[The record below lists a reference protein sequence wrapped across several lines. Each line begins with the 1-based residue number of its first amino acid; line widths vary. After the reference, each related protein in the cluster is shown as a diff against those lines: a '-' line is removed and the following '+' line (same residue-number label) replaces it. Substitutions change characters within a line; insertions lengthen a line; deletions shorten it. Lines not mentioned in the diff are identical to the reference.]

1 MTLNNEK
8 TKKIIYFLSVLILSA
23 VAIIPYLVFIGIIF
37 TFEPDYK
44 GEEFIRTMFINS
56 FAFQIFYFFCYST
69 IFNLY
74 PLNKKVILLSFLSFL
89 LIFLIWH
96 SLSYLMPIGFLY
108 STNEELNIPFF
119 QMHIITN
126 IFSFVIFFILTCL
139 SYNKFIINDIK
150 NINKFF
156 TLTGNTIIFSLIIY
170 FILFIIWI
178 LYPLLF
184 SIMIKIFDFEL
195 NGNLEMFLFFKIPII
210 IFIFLCGVAPFISY
224 ILFSTFK
231 KLKNISIYFAR
242 GIILIFLF
250 LEFTA
255 LLGLFSPLLR
265 PYENKFI
272 FIIYNILLVLIV
284 ATLFFISPNYKA
296 GVFTKAIY
304 LITPIFS
311 ALFNL
316 VVLSA
321 TIFRIIEYGITA
333 TKIILL
339 LTNFASL
346 LHLIIIS
353 VYNIKSIIK
362 SLKSEEIE
370 IGDDKT
376 VFYIYV
382 YGVLAFVV
390 CFIIPIVLRLIKYKF
405 ILY

>member
-37 TFEPDYK
+37 TFKPDYK
-44 GEEFIRTMFINS
+44 GEEFIRTIFINS

-96 SLSYLMPIGFLY
+96 SLNYLIPIGFLY
-108 STNEELNIPFF
+108 STNEELNILFF

-126 IFSFVIFFILTCL
+126 IFSFVIFFILACL

-178 LYPLLF
+178 LYTLLF

-231 KLKNISIYFAR
+231 KLENISIYFAR

-272 FIIYNILLVLIV
+272 FIIYNILLALIA
-284 ATLFFISPNYKA
+284 ATLFFISPNYKS
-296 GVFTKAIY
+296 GVFAKAIY

-321 TIFRIIEYGITA
+321 TIFRIMEYGITA

-339 LTNFASL
+339 LTNFSIL
-346 LHLIIIS
+346 LYLIIIS
-353 VYNIKSIIK
+353 VCNIKLIIK
-362 SLKSEEIE
+362 SLKSENIE

-376 VFYIYV
+376 VLYIYV
-382 YGVLAFVV
+382 YGALAFVV
-390 CFIIPIVLRLIKYKF
+390 CFIIPIVFKVD
-405 ILY
+405 

>member
-44 GEEFIRTMFINS
+44 GEEFIRTIFINS

-89 LIFLIWH
+89 LISLIWH
-96 SLSYLMPIGFLY
+96 SLNYLIPIGFLY

-119 QMHIITN
+119 QMNVITN

-170 FILFIIWI
+170 FILIIIWI
-178 LYPLLF
+178 LYTLLF

-195 NGNLEMFLFFKIPII
+195 NANLEMFLFFKIPIM

-231 KLKNISIYFAR
+231 KLENISIYFAR

-272 FIIYNILLVLIV
+272 FIIYNILIALIA

-296 GVFTKAIY
+296 GVFVKAIY

-321 TIFRIIEYGITA
+321 TIFRIIEYKITA

-339 LTNFASL
+339 LTNFSIL

-353 VYNIKSIIK
+353 VCNIKSIIK
-362 SLKSEEIE
+362 SLKSEEIG
-370 IGDDKT
+370 IGYDKT
-376 VFYIYV
+376 VFYMYV
-382 YGVLAFVV
+382 YGTLAFVV
-390 CFIIPIVLRLIKYKF
+390 CFIIPIVFKVD
-405 ILY
+405 

>member
-1 MTLNNEK
+1 
-8 TKKIIYFLSVLILSA
+8 
-23 VAIIPYLVFIGIIF
+23 
-37 TFEPDYK
+37 
-44 GEEFIRTMFINS
+44 
-56 FAFQIFYFFCYST
+56 
-69 IFNLY
+69 
-74 PLNKKVILLSFLSFL
+74 
-89 LIFLIWH
+89 
-96 SLSYLMPIGFLY
+96 
-108 STNEELNIPFF
+108 
-119 QMHIITN
+119 
-126 IFSFVIFFILTCL
+126 
-139 SYNKFIINDIK
+139 
-150 NINKFF
+150 
-156 TLTGNTIIFSLIIY
+156 
-170 FILFIIWI
+170 
-178 LYPLLF
+178 
-184 SIMIKIFDFEL
+184 MIKIFDFEL

-231 KLKNISIYFAR
+231 KLENISIYFAR

-272 FIIYNILLVLIV
+272 FIIYNILLALIA

-296 GVFTKAIY
+296 GVFVKAIY

-339 LTNFASL
+339 LTNFSIL

-353 VYNIKSIIK
+353 VCNIKSIIK
-362 SLKSEEIE
+362 SLKSENIE

-382 YGVLAFVV
+382 YGALAFVV
-390 CFIIPIVLRLIKYKF
+390 CFIIPIVFKVD
-405 ILY
+405 

>member
-23 VAIIPYLVFIGIIF
+23 VAIIPYLVYMAILFG
-37 TFEPDYK
+37 FEPDYK
-44 GEEFIRTMFINS
+44 GEEFIRTIFINS
-56 FAFQIFYFFCYST
+56 FAFQIFYFFCYSM

-96 SLSYLMPIGFLY
+96 SLNYLIPIGFLY

-170 FILFIIWI
+170 FILIIIWI
-178 LYPLLF
+178 LYTLLF

-195 NGNLEMFLFFKIPII
+195 NGNLEIFLFFKIPIM

-272 FIIYNILLVLIV
+272 FIIYNIFLALIA

-296 GVFTKAIY
+296 GVFVKAIY

-321 TIFRIIEYGITA
+321 TIFRIMEYGITA

-339 LTNFASL
+339 LTNFSIL
-346 LHLIIIS
+346 LYLIIIS
-353 VYNIKSIIK
+353 VCNIKSIIK
-362 SLKSEEIE
+362 SLKSENIE

-382 YGVLAFVV
+382 YGALAFVV
-390 CFIIPIVLRLIKYKF
+390 CFIIPIVFKVD
-405 ILY
+405 

>member
-37 TFEPDYK
+37 TFKPDYK
-44 GEEFIRTMFINS
+44 GEEFIRTIFINS
-56 FAFQIFYFFCYST
+56 FPFQIFYFFCYSM

-96 SLSYLMPIGFLY
+96 SLNYLMPIGFLY

-126 IFSFVIFFILTCL
+126 IFSFVIFFILACL

-170 FILFIIWI
+170 FILIIIWI
-178 LYPLLF
+178 LYTLLF

-195 NGNLEMFLFFKIPII
+195 NGNLEMFLFFKIPIM

-231 KLKNISIYFAR
+231 KLENISIYFAR

-272 FIIYNILLVLIV
+272 FIIYNILIALIA

-296 GVFTKAIY
+296 GVFVKAIY

-321 TIFRIIEYGITA
+321 TIFRIMEYGITA

-339 LTNFASL
+339 LTNFSIL
-346 LHLIIIS
+346 LYLIIIS
-353 VYNIKSIIK
+353 VCNIKSIIK
-362 SLKSEEIE
+362 SLKSENIE

-382 YGVLAFVV
+382 YGALAFVV
-390 CFIIPIVLRLIKYKF
+390 CFIIPIVFKVD
-405 ILY
+405 

>member
-1 MTLNNEK
+1 MTLNNKK

-37 TFEPDYK
+37 TFKPDYK
-44 GEEFIRTMFINS
+44 GEEFIRTIFINS

-96 SLSYLMPIGFLY
+96 SLNYLMPIGFLY

-126 IFSFVIFFILTCL
+126 IFSLVIFFILTCL

-170 FILFIIWI
+170 FILIIIWI
-178 LYPLLF
+178 LYTLLF

-195 NGNLEMFLFFKIPII
+195 NGNLEMFLFFKIPIM

-231 KLKNISIYFAR
+231 KLENISIYFAR

-272 FIIYNILLVLIV
+272 FIIYNILIALIA

-296 GVFTKAIY
+296 GVFVKAIY

-339 LTNFASL
+339 LTNFSIL

-353 VYNIKSIIK
+353 VCNIKSIIK
-362 SLKSEEIE
+362 SLKSEEIG
-370 IGDDKT
+370 IGYDKT

-382 YGVLAFVV
+382 YGALAFVV
-390 CFIIPIVLRLIKYKF
+390 CFIIPIVFKVD
-405 ILY
+405 

>member
-37 TFEPDYK
+37 IFEPDYK
-44 GEEFIRTMFINS
+44 GEEFIPTIFINS

-96 SLSYLMPIGFLY
+96 SLNYLIPIGFLY

-170 FILFIIWI
+170 FILIIIWI
-178 LYPLLF
+178 LYTLLF

-231 KLKNISIYFAR
+231 KLENISIYFAR

-272 FIIYNILLVLIV
+272 FIIYNILLALIA
-284 ATLFFISPNYKA
+284 ATLFFISPNYKS

-339 LTNFASL
+339 LTNFLIL

-353 VYNIKSIIK
+353 VCNIKSIIK
-362 SLKSEEIE
+362 SLKSENIE
-370 IGDDKT
+370 IGYDKT

-382 YGVLAFVV
+382 YGALSFVV
-390 CFIIPIVLRLIKYKF
+390 CFIIPIVFKVD
-405 ILY
+405 

>member
-37 TFEPDYK
+37 TFKPDYK
-44 GEEFIRTMFINS
+44 GEEFIRTIFINS

-96 SLSYLMPIGFLY
+96 SLNYLIPIGFLY

-170 FILFIIWI
+170 FILIIIWI
-178 LYPLLF
+178 LYTLLF

-231 KLKNISIYFAR
+231 KLKNISIYFSR

-272 FIIYNILLVLIV
+272 FIIYNILLALIA

-296 GVFTKAIY
+296 GVFVKAIY

-321 TIFRIIEYGITA
+321 TIFRIMEYGITA

-339 LTNFASL
+339 LTNFSIL

-353 VYNIKSIIK
+353 FCNIKSIIK
-362 SLKSEEIE
+362 SLKSENIE

-382 YGVLAFVV
+382 YGALAFVV
-390 CFIIPIVLRLIKYKF
+390 CFIIPIVFKVD
-405 ILY
+405 

>member
-1 MTLNNEK
+1 MTLNNKK

-37 TFEPDYK
+37 TFKPDYK
-44 GEEFIRTMFINS
+44 GEEFIRTIFINS

-96 SLSYLMPIGFLY
+96 SLNYLMPIGFLY

-126 IFSFVIFFILTCL
+126 IFSLVIFFILTCL

-170 FILFIIWI
+170 FILIIIWI
-178 LYPLLF
+178 LYTLLF

-195 NGNLEMFLFFKIPII
+195 NGNLEMFLFFKIPIM

-231 KLKNISIYFAR
+231 KLENISIYFAR

-272 FIIYNILLVLIV
+272 FIIYNILIALIA

-296 GVFTKAIY
+296 GVFVKAIY

-339 LTNFASL
+339 LTNFSIL

-353 VYNIKSIIK
+353 VCNIKSIIK
-362 SLKSEEIE
+362 SLKSEKIE
-370 IGDDKT
+370 IGYDKT

-382 YGVLAFVV
+382 YGALAFVV
-390 CFIIPIVLRLIKYKF
+390 CFIIPIVFKVD
-405 ILY
+405 

>member
-23 VAIIPYLVFIGIIF
+23 VAIIPYLVYMAILFG
-37 TFEPDYK
+37 FEPDYK
-44 GEEFIRTMFINS
+44 GEEFIRTIFINS

-96 SLSYLMPIGFLY
+96 SLNYLMPIGFLY

-126 IFSFVIFFILTCL
+126 IFSFVIFFILACL

-178 LYPLLF
+178 LYTLLF

-195 NGNLEMFLFFKIPII
+195 NGNLEMFLFFKIPIM
-210 IFIFLCGVAPFISY
+210 IFIFLCGVVPFLLY

-255 LLGLFSPLLR
+255 MLGLFSPLLR

-272 FIIYNILLVLIV
+272 FIIYNILIALIA

-311 ALFNL
+311 TLFNL

-339 LTNFASL
+339 LTNFSIL

-353 VYNIKSIIK
+353 VCNIKSIIK
-362 SLKSEEIE
+362 SLKSENIE
-370 IGDDKT
+370 IGYDKT

-382 YGVLAFVV
+382 YGALAFVV
-390 CFIIPIVLRLIKYKF
+390 CFIIPIVFNID
-405 ILY
+405 

>member
-8 TKKIIYFLSVLILSA
+8 TKKIIYFFSVLILSA

-37 TFEPDYK
+37 TFKPDYK
-44 GEEFIRTMFINS
+44 GEEFIRTIFINS

-96 SLSYLMPIGFLY
+96 SLNYLMPIGFLY

-119 QMHIITN
+119 QMNVITN
-126 IFSFVIFFILTCL
+126 IFSFVIFFILACL

-170 FILFIIWI
+170 FILIIIWI
-178 LYPLLF
+178 LYTLLF

-195 NGNLEMFLFFKIPII
+195 NGNLEIFLFFKIPII

-231 KLKNISIYFAR
+231 KLENISIYFAR

-255 LLGLFSPLLR
+255 MLGLFSPLLR

-272 FIIYNILLVLIV
+272 FIIYNILIALIA

-296 GVFTKAIY
+296 GVFVKAIY

-321 TIFRIIEYGITA
+321 TIFRIMEYGITA

-339 LTNFASL
+339 LTNFSIL
-346 LHLIIIS
+346 LYLIIIS
-353 VYNIKSIIK
+353 VCNIKSIIK
-362 SLKSEEIE
+362 SLKSENIE

-382 YGVLAFVV
+382 YGALAFVV
-390 CFIIPIVLRLIKYKF
+390 CFIIPIVFKVD
-405 ILY
+405 

>member
-23 VAIIPYLVFIGIIF
+23 VAIIPYLVYMAILFG
-37 TFEPDYK
+37 FEPDYK
-44 GEEFIRTMFINS
+44 GEEFIRTIFINS
-56 FAFQIFYFFCYST
+56 FAFQIFYFFCYSM

-96 SLSYLMPIGFLY
+96 SLNYLIPIGFLY

-170 FILFIIWI
+170 FILIIIWI
-178 LYPLLF
+178 LYTLLF

-195 NGNLEMFLFFKIPII
+195 NGNLEIFLFFKIPIM

-255 LLGLFSPLLR
+255 MLGLFSPLLR

-272 FIIYNILLVLIV
+272 FIIYNIFLALIA

-296 GVFTKAIY
+296 GVFVKAIY

-321 TIFRIIEYGITA
+321 TIFRIMEYGITA

-339 LTNFASL
+339 LTNFSIL
-346 LHLIIIS
+346 LYLIIIS
-353 VYNIKSIIK
+353 VCNIKSIIK
-362 SLKSEEIE
+362 SLKSENIE

-382 YGVLAFVV
+382 YGALAFVV
-390 CFIIPIVLRLIKYKF
+390 CFIIPIVFKVD
-405 ILY
+405 

>member
-37 TFEPDYK
+37 TFKPDYK
-44 GEEFIRTMFINS
+44 GEEFIRTIFINS

-96 SLSYLMPIGFLY
+96 SLNYLVPIGFLY

-126 IFSFVIFFILTCL
+126 IFSFVIFFILACL

-170 FILFIIWI
+170 FILIIIWI
-178 LYPLLF
+178 LYTLLF

-195 NGNLEMFLFFKIPII
+195 NGNLEIFLFFKIPIM
-210 IFIFLCGVAPFISY
+210 IFIFLCGVAPFVSY

-231 KLKNISIYFAR
+231 KLENISIYFAR

-272 FIIYNILLVLIV
+272 FIIYNILLALIA
-284 ATLFFISPNYKA
+284 ATLFFISPNYKS
-296 GVFTKAIY
+296 GVFAKAIY

-339 LTNFASL
+339 LTNFSIL

-353 VYNIKSIIK
+353 VCNIKSIIK
-362 SLKSEEIE
+362 SLKSENIE

-382 YGVLAFVV
+382 YGALAFVV
-390 CFIIPIVLRLIKYKF
+390 CFIIPIVFKVD
-405 ILY
+405 

>member
-37 TFEPDYK
+37 TFKPDYK
-44 GEEFIRTMFINS
+44 GEEFIRTIFINS

-96 SLSYLMPIGFLY
+96 SLNYLIPIGFLY

-126 IFSFVIFFILTCL
+126 IFSFVIFFILACL

-170 FILFIIWI
+170 FILIIIWI
-178 LYPLLF
+178 LYTLLF

-210 IFIFLCGVAPFISY
+210 IFIFICGVAPFISY

-231 KLKNISIYFAR
+231 KLENISIYFAR

-272 FIIYNILLVLIV
+272 FIIYNILLALIA

-296 GVFTKAIY
+296 GVFVKAIY

-321 TIFRIIEYGITA
+321 TIFRIIEYKITA
-333 TKIILL
+333 TKITLL
-339 LTNFASL
+339 LTNFSIL

-353 VYNIKSIIK
+353 VCNIKSIIK
-362 SLKSEEIE
+362 SLKSEKIE
-370 IGDDKT
+370 IGYDKT

-382 YGVLAFVV
+382 YGALAFVV
-390 CFIIPIVLRLIKYKF
+390 CFIIPIVFKVD
-405 ILY
+405 

>member
-23 VAIIPYLVFIGIIF
+23 VAIIPYLVYMGIIF

-44 GEEFIRTMFINS
+44 GEEFIRTIFINS

-96 SLSYLMPIGFLY
+96 SLNYLIPIGFLY

-119 QMHIITN
+119 QTHIITN
-126 IFSFVIFFILTCL
+126 IFSFVIFFILACL

-150 NINKFF
+150 SINKFF

-170 FILFIIWI
+170 FILIIIWI
-178 LYPLLF
+178 LYTLLF

-195 NGNLEMFLFFKIPII
+195 NGNLEMFLFFKIPIM

-231 KLKNISIYFAR
+231 KLENISIYFAR

-272 FIIYNILLVLIV
+272 FIIYNILLALTV

-296 GVFTKAIY
+296 GVFVKAIY

-339 LTNFASL
+339 LTNFSIL

-353 VYNIKSIIK
+353 VCNIKSIIK
-362 SLKSEEIE
+362 YLKSENIE

-376 VFYIYV
+376 VFYMYV
-382 YGVLAFVV
+382 YGALAFVV
-390 CFIIPIVLRLIKYKF
+390 CFIIPIVFKVD
-405 ILY
+405 

>member
-23 VAIIPYLVFIGIIF
+23 VAIIPYIVYMGIIF

-44 GEEFIRTMFINS
+44 GEEFIRTIFINS
-56 FAFQIFYFFCYST
+56 FPFQIFYFFCYST

-74 PLNKKVILLSFLSFL
+74 PLNKKVILMSFLSFL

-96 SLSYLMPIGFLY
+96 SLNYLMPIGFLY

-126 IFSFVIFFILTCL
+126 IFSFVIFFILACL

-170 FILFIIWI
+170 FILIIIWI
-178 LYPLLF
+178 LYILLLLLINDISYF
-184 SIMIKIFDFEL
+184 KFF
-195 NGNLEMFLFFKIPII
+195 NLDRDLQMFLVFKIPII

-255 LLGLFSPLLR
+255 MLGLFSPLLR

-272 FIIYNILLVLIV
+272 FIIYNILLVLIA

-296 GVFTKAIY
+296 GVFAKAIY

-321 TIFRIIEYGITA
+321 TIFRIIEYEITA

-339 LTNFASL
+339 LTNFSIL

-353 VYNIKSIIK
+353 VCNIKSIIK

-370 IGDDKT
+370 IGYDKT

-382 YGVLAFVV
+382 YGALAFVV
-390 CFIIPIVLRLIKYKF
+390 CFIIPIVF
-405 ILY
+405 NVD

>member
-37 TFEPDYK
+37 TFKPDYK
-44 GEEFIRTMFINS
+44 GEEFIRTIFINS

-96 SLSYLMPIGFLY
+96 SLSYLIPIGFLY

-126 IFSFVIFFILTCL
+126 IFSFVIFFILACL

-170 FILFIIWI
+170 FILIIIWI
-178 LYPLLF
+178 LYTLLF

-210 IFIFLCGVAPFISY
+210 IFVFFCGVAPFVSY

-231 KLKNISIYFAR
+231 KLENISIYFAR

-272 FIIYNILLVLIV
+272 FIIYNILLALIA
-284 ATLFFISPNYKA
+284 ATLFFISPNYKS
-296 GVFTKAIY
+296 GVFAKAIY

-339 LTNFASL
+339 LTNFSIL

-353 VYNIKSIIK
+353 VCNIKSIIK
-362 SLKSEEIE
+362 SLKSEEIG
-370 IGDDKT
+370 IGYDKT
-376 VFYIYV
+376 VFYMYV
-382 YGVLAFVV
+382 YGTLAFVV
-390 CFIIPIVLRLIKYKF
+390 CFIIPIVFKVD
-405 ILY
+405 

>member
-37 TFEPDYK
+37 GFEPDYK
-44 GEEFIRTMFINS
+44 GEEFIRTIFINS
-56 FAFQIFYFFCYST
+56 FPFQIFYFFCYST

-96 SLSYLMPIGFLY
+96 SLNYLIPIGFLY

-126 IFSFVIFFILTCL
+126 IFSFVIFFILACL

-170 FILFIIWI
+170 FILIIIWI
-178 LYPLLF
+178 LYTLLF

-195 NGNLEMFLFFKIPII
+195 NGNLEMFLVFKIPII

-272 FIIYNILLVLIV
+272 FIIYNILLALIA

-321 TIFRIIEYGITA
+321 TIFRIIEYEITA
-333 TKIILL
+333 TKITLL
-339 LTNFASL
+339 LTNIVIL
-346 LHLIIIS
+346 IHLIIIS
-353 VYNIKSIIK
+353 VCNIKSIIK
-362 SLKSEEIE
+362 SLKSEKIE
-370 IGDDKT
+370 IGYDKT
-376 VFYIYV
+376 IFYIYV
-382 YGVLAFVV
+382 YGALAFVV
-390 CFIIPIVLRLIKYKF
+390 CFIIPIVFKVD
-405 ILY
+405 

>member
-23 VAIIPYLVFIGIIF
+23 VAIIPYLIFMGIIL

-44 GEEFIRTMFINS
+44 GEEFIPTIFINS

-96 SLSYLMPIGFLY
+96 SLNYLIPIGFLY

-126 IFSFVIFFILTCL
+126 IFSFVIFFILACL

-170 FILFIIWI
+170 FILIIIWI
-178 LYPLLF
+178 LYTLLF

-210 IFIFLCGVAPFISY
+210 IFIFICGVAPFISY

-272 FIIYNILLVLIV
+272 FIIYNILLALIA
-284 ATLFFISPNYKA
+284 ATLFFISPNYKS
-296 GVFTKAIY
+296 GVFAKAIY

-321 TIFRIIEYGITA
+321 TIFRIIEYKITA
-333 TKIILL
+333 TKITLL
-339 LTNFASL
+339 LTNIVIL
-346 LHLIIIS
+346 IHLIIIS
-353 VYNIKSIIK
+353 VCNIKSIIK
-362 SLKSEEIE
+362 SFKSEEIE

-382 YGVLAFVV
+382 YGTLAFVV
-390 CFIIPIVLRLIKYKF
+390 CFIIPIVFKVD
-405 ILY
+405 

>member
-1 MTLNNEK
+1 
-8 TKKIIYFLSVLILSA
+8 
-23 VAIIPYLVFIGIIF
+23 
-37 TFEPDYK
+37 
-44 GEEFIRTMFINS
+44 
-56 FAFQIFYFFCYST
+56 
-69 IFNLY
+69 
-74 PLNKKVILLSFLSFL
+74 
-89 LIFLIWH
+89 
-96 SLSYLMPIGFLY
+96 
-108 STNEELNIPFF
+108 
-119 QMHIITN
+119 MHIITN

-265 PYENKFI
+265 PYENKFV
-272 FIIYNILLVLIV
+272 FIIYNILLALIA

-296 GVFTKAIY
+296 GVFAKAIY

-311 ALFNL
+311 SLFNL

>member
-23 VAIIPYLVFIGIIF
+23 IAIIPYLVYMAILFG
-37 TFEPDYK
+37 FEPDYK
-44 GEEFIRTMFINS
+44 GEEFIRTIFINS

-96 SLSYLMPIGFLY
+96 SLNYLVPIGFLY

-170 FILFIIWI
+170 FILIIIWI
-178 LYPLLF
+178 LYTLLF

-195 NGNLEMFLFFKIPII
+195 NGNLEIFLFFKIPIM
-210 IFIFLCGVAPFISY
+210 IFIFLCGVAPFVSY

-231 KLKNISIYFAR
+231 KLENISIYFAR

-272 FIIYNILLVLIV
+272 FIIYNILLALIA
-284 ATLFFISPNYKA
+284 ATLFFISPNYKS
-296 GVFTKAIY
+296 GVFAKAIY

-321 TIFRIIEYGITA
+321 TIFRIMEYGITA

-339 LTNFASL
+339 LTNFSIL

-353 VYNIKSIIK
+353 VCNIKSIIK
-362 SLKSEEIE
+362 SFKSEEIE

-376 VFYIYV
+376 VLYIYI
-382 YGVLAFVV
+382 YGALAFVV
-390 CFIIPIVLRLIKYKF
+390 CFIIPIVFKVD
-405 ILY
+405 

>member
-1 MTLNNEK
+1 MVFNFNNEK

-23 VAIIPYLVFIGIIF
+23 VAIIPYIVYMGILF
-37 TFEPDYK
+37 SFGPDYK
-44 GEEFIRTMFINS
+44 GEEFIRTMFIIS
-56 FAFQIFYFFCYST
+56 FPFLQIFYFFCYSV

-74 PLNKKVILLSFLSFL
+74 PPNKKVILLSFLSFL

-96 SLSYLMPIGFLY
+96 SLNYLIPIDFLY
-108 STNEELNIPFF
+108 STNTELNMPFF

-126 IFSFVIFFILTCL
+126 IFSSVIFFILVCL
-139 SYNKFIINDIK
+139 SYNKFVINDIK

-178 LYPLLF
+178 LYILLLN
-184 SIMIKIFDFEL
+184 IINLIADFRL
-195 NGNLEMFLFFKIPII
+195 DSDLEMFLVFKIPII
-210 IFIFLCGVAPFISY
+210 IFTFFCGVVPFILY

-272 FIIYNILLVLIV
+272 FVIYNILLVLTT

-339 LTNFASL
+339 LTNITIL
-346 LHLIIIS
+346 VHLIIIS
-353 VYNIKSIIK
+353 VCNIKSIIK
-362 SLKSEEIE
+362 SLKSEAYAD

-376 VFYIYV
+376 VLCMYV
-382 YGVLAFVV
+382 YGILAFAV
-390 CFIIPIVLRLIKYKF
+390 CFIIPIIFKVD
-405 ILY
+405 

>member
-37 TFEPDYK
+37 IFEPDYK
-44 GEEFIRTMFINS
+44 GEEFIPTIFINS

-96 SLSYLMPIGFLY
+96 SLNYLIPIGFLY

-126 IFSFVIFFILTCL
+126 IFSFVIFFILACL

-170 FILFIIWI
+170 FILIIIWI
-178 LYPLLF
+178 LYTLLF

-195 NGNLEMFLFFKIPII
+195 NGNLEIFLFFKIPII

-272 FIIYNILLVLIV
+272 FIIYNILLALIA

-296 GVFTKAIY
+296 GVFAKAIY

-339 LTNFASL
+339 LTNFLIL

-353 VYNIKSIIK
+353 VCNIKSIIK

-382 YGVLAFVV
+382 YGALAFVV
-390 CFIIPIVLRLIKYKF
+390 CFIIPIVFKVD
-405 ILY
+405 

>member
-37 TFEPDYK
+37 TFKPDYK
-44 GEEFIRTMFINS
+44 GEEFIPTIFINS

-96 SLSYLMPIGFLY
+96 SLNYLMPIGFLY

-126 IFSFVIFFILTCL
+126 IFSFVIFFILACL

-178 LYPLLF
+178 LYTLLF

-195 NGNLEMFLFFKIPII
+195 NGNLEMFLFFKIPIM
-210 IFIFLCGVAPFISY
+210 IFIFLCGVVPFLLY

-255 LLGLFSPLLR
+255 MLGLFSPLLR

-272 FIIYNILLVLIV
+272 FIIYNILIALIA

-321 TIFRIIEYGITA
+321 TIFRIIEYKITA
-333 TKIILL
+333 TKITLL
-339 LTNFASL
+339 LTNIVIL
-346 LHLIIIS
+346 IHLIIIS
-353 VYNIKSIIK
+353 VCNIKSIIK
-362 SLKSEEIE
+362 SLKSENIE
-370 IGDDKT
+370 IGYDKT
-376 VFYIYV
+376 VLYIYI
-382 YGVLAFVV
+382 YGILSFAV
-390 CFIIPIVLRLIKYKF
+390 CFIIPIVFKVD
-405 ILY
+405 

>member
-23 VAIIPYLVFIGIIF
+23 VAIIPYLVYMAILFG
-37 TFEPDYK
+37 FEPDYK
-44 GEEFIRTMFINS
+44 GEEFIPTIFINS
-56 FAFQIFYFFCYST
+56 FPFQIFYFFCYSM

-96 SLSYLMPIGFLY
+96 SLNYLIPIGFLY

-126 IFSFVIFFILTCL
+126 IFSFVIFFILACL

-170 FILFIIWI
+170 FILIIIWI
-178 LYPLLF
+178 LYTLLF

-195 NGNLEMFLFFKIPII
+195 NGNLEMFLFFKIPIM

-231 KLKNISIYFAR
+231 KLENISIYFAR

-255 LLGLFSPLLR
+255 MLGLFSPLLR

-272 FIIYNILLVLIV
+272 FIIYNILLALIA

-296 GVFTKAIY
+296 GVFVKAIY

-339 LTNFASL
+339 LTNFLIL

-353 VYNIKSIIK
+353 VCNIKSIIK

-382 YGVLAFVV
+382 YGALAFVV
-390 CFIIPIVLRLIKYKF
+390 CFIIPIVFKVD
-405 ILY
+405 

>member
-23 VAIIPYLVFIGIIF
+23 VAIIPYLVFMGIIF

-44 GEEFIRTMFINS
+44 GEEFILTIFINS
-56 FAFQIFYFFCYST
+56 FAFQIFYFFCYSM

-96 SLSYLMPIGFLY
+96 SLNYLMPIGFLY

-170 FILFIIWI
+170 FILIIIWI
-178 LYPLLF
+178 LYILLF
-184 SIMIKIFDFEL
+184 SIIMIKIFDFEL

-231 KLKNISIYFAR
+231 KLENISIYFAR

-272 FIIYNILLVLIV
+272 FIIYNILLALIA

-296 GVFTKAIY
+296 GVFVKAIY

-339 LTNFASL
+339 LTNFSIL

-353 VYNIKSIIK
+353 VCNIKSIIK
-362 SLKSEEIE
+362 SLKSENIE

-382 YGVLAFVV
+382 YGALAFVV
-390 CFIIPIVLRLIKYKF
+390 CFIIPIVFKVD
-405 ILY
+405 

>member
-23 VAIIPYLVFIGIIF
+23 VAIIPYLVFMGIIF
-37 TFEPDYK
+37 TFEADYK
-44 GEEFIRTMFINS
+44 GEEFIRTIFINS
-56 FAFQIFYFFCYST
+56 FAFQIFYFFCYSA

-96 SLSYLMPIGFLY
+96 SLNYLMPIGFLY

-126 IFSFVIFFILTCL
+126 IFSFVIFFILACL

-170 FILFIIWI
+170 FILIIIWI
-178 LYPLLF
+178 LYTLLF

-195 NGNLEMFLFFKIPII
+195 NGNLEIFLFFKIPIM

-272 FIIYNILLVLIV
+272 FIIYNILLVLIA

-321 TIFRIIEYGITA
+321 TIFRIIEYKITA

-339 LTNFASL
+339 LTNFSIL

-353 VYNIKSIIK
+353 VYNIKSIVK
-362 SLKSEEIE
+362 SLKSENIE
-370 IGDDKT
+370 IVDDKT

-382 YGVLAFVV
+382 YGTLAFVV
-390 CFIIPIVLRLIKYKF
+390 CFIIPIVFKVD
-405 ILY
+405 